1 MRFLIQKGAQ
11 LNARNGEE
19 SVINVISK
27 NVPRAMEEFGKRLDS
42 GITMEKDKA
51 IIDLDFTKIF
61 DGGKMDEDTLQT
73 SLFYDLSHTQFKDLI
88 EHPLCQ
94 TFLKDKFNMVIWYFV
109 FFIMVPHFVFSVIYS
124 LYSGLIFG
132 HLCPMNDTDSRWEM
146 MEEIPCGRIDETK
159 VKVSKVIITSVIIQL
174 SGEDGLSGTDHAAP
188 LPVHLSWQRV
198 HHYENISMPGLLQ
211 KTGHLQEHRHH
222 HLHRSGH
229 LQRSDSLR

>member
-11 LNARNGEE
+11 LNARNGED

-73 SLFYDLSHTQFKDLI
+73 SLFYDLSQTQFKYLI

-94 TFLKDKFNMVIWYFV
+94 TFLQNKFNMVIWYFV

-132 HLCPMNDTDSRWEM
+132 HLCPMNDTDESRWDPDED
-146 MEEIPCGRIDETK
+146 IPCGLIKETE
-159 VKVSKVIITSVIIQL
+159 VS
-174 SGEDGLSGTDHAAP
+174 
-188 LPVHLSWQRV
+188 
-198 HHYENISMPGLLQ
+198 PGLLLCNQ
-211 KTGHLQEHRHH
+211 
-222 HLHRSGH
+222 SF
-229 LQRSDSLR
+229 SD